1 MAGNP
6 LGSLVLELQLRDAGG
21 FSIVSTDDAF
31 HVTVSVDGA
40 FIRVHFLLNNLQ
52 SIQCTL
58 FHCAHIFSSPRI
70 PSDLN
75 HTVGGIGDY
84 LDDPSSVKPI
94 FLVQCNSSRAAET
107 YPRLTQARLRM
118 SPSES

>member
-6 LGSLVLELQLRDAGG
+6 LGSLGG
-21 FSIVSTDDAF
+21 EE
-31 HVTVSVDGA
+31 
-40 FIRVHFLLNNLQ
+40 
-52 SIQCTL
+52 
-58 FHCAHIFSSPRI
+58 SPRLCI

-75 HTVGGIGDY
+75 HSVGGIGDY